1 MSSEVTVERLERA
14 IQTVAEVMLKHNR
27 PRLKETIQIL
37 EAERDRLRAE
47 TDPMEYARN
56 ILSKVH
62 NNVHNVTKSEAA

>member
-62 NNVHNVTKSEAA
+62 NNVHNMTKSEAA